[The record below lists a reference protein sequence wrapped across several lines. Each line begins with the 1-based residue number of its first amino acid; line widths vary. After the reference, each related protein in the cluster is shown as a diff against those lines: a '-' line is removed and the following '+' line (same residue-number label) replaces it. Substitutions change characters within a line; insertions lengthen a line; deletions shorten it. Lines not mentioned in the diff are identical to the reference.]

1 MLDLAASSMTR
12 EMDSADHATEQITGP
27 PNKTV
32 ESIQP
37 DKNSIVSHF
46 PESRQDS
53 EEASRHLKL
62 DMEVAA
68 KNSPVIEF
76 RHDSPAKEGYTKK
89 LTADEYSKMSLG
101 IIDNREDSNLLPR
114 PKVSF
119 RSNRDS
125 PTPDISCAQHL
136 NLPKR
141 PIREFDNGGGIIAS
155 ILSAKPRVKKGSK
168 IVRPSVFE
176 RLARTETV
184 AFIHQKFRPVVMQN
198 RSTSAPPLLQR
209 ASVSKVT
216 GNKDTKTSYFA
227 GKVPPTKDSSPSPT
241 RYSHTKPRPSP
252 QKMLHKP
259 GRRPSLSSFQKKSG
273 QRALQGRGNVKKN
286 ISTRAVVDANV
297 RVGEYARTSDRKPRR
312 PLPISKFKS
321 DFEEYNTKLKGHK
334 ETMGCKSSLGDSFY
348 SRRRSRDDES
358 IDSYDMIDN
367 GPPLFI
373 EFSNRTKII
382 CSNKYA
388 PELGFEDIDPQ
399 QLGIRRSL
407 TEYEA
412 GSLAAKK
419 LASEIMHAL
428 LWRDLP
434 KDLKWNINFPLEREL
449 AMPIGEIGYSFFI
462 EATET
467 RDDSV
472 DSDTKEDIFHTA
484 SATGNVSFLPDRWE
498 VHVENYSC
506 VHDVD
511 EDKFLRGGG
520 VDV

>member
-1 MLDLAASSMTR
+1 
-12 EMDSADHATEQITGP
+12 MDSADHATEQIISP
-27 PNKTV
+27 SNKTV
-32 ESIQP
+32 YATQP
-37 DKNSIVSHF
+37 DKDCIVS
-46 PESRQDS
+46 ESRQDS
-53 EEASRHLKL
+53 EEAPQDK
-62 DMEVAA
+62 EVAP
-68 KNSPVIEF
+68 KSSPVLEF
-76 RHDSPAKEGYTKK
+76 RHDSPKERHIQK

-101 IIDNREDSNLLPR
+101 IIGNREDSNLIPR

-125 PTPDISCAQHL
+125 PTPEISCAQHVD
-136 NLPKR
+136 LPKR
-141 PIREFDNGGGIIAS
+141 PVREFDNGVGLIAS
-155 ILSAKPRVKKGSK
+155 ILSAKPRVKKGNK

-184 AFIHQKFRPVVMQN
+184 AFIHQKFRPVMQN

-216 GNKDTKTSYFA
+216 GNKDTKTNGFA
-227 GKVPPTKDSSPSPT
+227 GKVPGTKTSSPSPT
-241 RYSHTKPRPSP
+241 RYSHTKPRQSL
-252 QKMLHKP
+252 QKTLHKP
-259 GRRPSLSSFQKKSG
+259 GRRPSVSSFQKKSG
-273 QRALQGRGNVKKN
+273 RRALPFRSNVKRN
-286 ISTRAVVDANV
+286 ISTRVVVDGDV
-297 RVGEYARTSDRKPRR
+297 KVGEYARNSDRKARR
-312 PLPISKFKS
+312 PVPISKFKS
-321 DFEEYNTKLKGHK
+321 DFEEYNAKSKGQK
-334 ETMGCKSSLGDSFY
+334 GTMGCKSSLGDSFY

-358 IDSYDMIDN
+358 IDSYDMHDN

-407 TEYEA
+407 TGYEA

-434 KDLKWNINFPLEREL
+434 KGLKWNINFPLEREL

-472 DSDTKEDIFHTA
+472 DSDLEEDKFHTA

-511 EDKFLRGGG
+511 EDNFLRSGG